1 MSSDDDLPDI
11 PYCRIRAKKKHT
23 DGEEA
28 FLTLQMRCKE
38 LLAIPTR
45 DCSISEQKD
54 FNRLQNKYIKDKKH
68 ILIWLKTILQLL
80 VPRDRQHL
88 EHE

>member
-11 PYCRIRAKKKHT
+11 PYCPIRAKKKHT

-28 FLTLQMRCKE
+28 FLTLQRRCKE

-45 DCSISEQKD
+45 DRSDSERKEY
-54 FNRLQNKYIKDKKH
+54 NRLRKKYIKDKKTYSH
-68 ILIWLKTILQLL
+68 L
-80 VPRDRQHL
+80 VEDCAAATGAERQAAFRA
-88 EHE
+88 

>member
-11 PYCRIRAKKKHT
+11 PYCPIRAKKKHT

-28 FLTLQMRCKE
+28 FLTLQRRCKE

-45 DCSISEQKD
+45 DRSDSERKEY
-54 FNRLQNKYIKDKKH
+54 NRLRKKYIKDKIH
-68 ILIWLKTILQLL
+68 ILIWLKTMLQLP